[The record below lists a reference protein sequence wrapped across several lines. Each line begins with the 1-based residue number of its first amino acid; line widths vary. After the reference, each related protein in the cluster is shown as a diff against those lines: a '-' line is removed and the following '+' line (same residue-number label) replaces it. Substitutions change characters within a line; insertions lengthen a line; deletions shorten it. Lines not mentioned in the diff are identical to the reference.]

1 MRRTWSWNSA
11 RGLPPALLIVTA
23 LGGCGGD
30 LLESSAEAETPAA
43 HESVQ
48 SLATSDL
55 VVTEVSWSP
64 AQPKAGE
71 PVTFSA
77 TIKNQGQA
85 ATPAGVVHGV
95 AFFVGG
101 TMVNWSDTSTQS
113 LAAGASVKVTANNG
127 PTGASTWLAVAG
139 AQTVRAHVDDI
150 NRIPGETDE
159 TNNTRDATLNVAQA
173 SGPYDLVVTDISWSP
188 ASPAAGQATTL
199 SATVTNA
206 GGTSTPAGTI
216 HGVSFSVD
224 GTVVGWSDTHTTS
237 LAPGASVTLKVNA
250 GPASGSGSWTATAG
264 AHTVR
269 AEVDDINRLPAEAN
283 ESNNLREESLT
294 VGGTPPPTGGIGGP
308 DVGWIYI
315 SPQHGD
321 TVANNADYR
330 TTMLEHGKILGMTG
344 FRQGVITGEGP
355 RNTSDTAYSLAKT
368 IGAFDALIA
377 SGYTD
382 NLAVL
387 GVSRVERATDAAYY
401 ANFKHYAKT
410 VMQALKGKASF
421 YIVGNE
427 PDISGVSVTQALNL
441 TRAAYEASREVAP
454 DGSIKVE
461 SAPPTRPNTYTRDL
475 ILAGVTRY
483 CDYLGTHGH
492 GGVPRE
498 DGGLMNLWSWMQEAN
513 RNSGHP
519 IKPIAGTEFGW
530 TYEQYGPTNLR
541 NDQYKAYVEWWKW
554 VQTKRY
560 AFSKLSIYNFSESFA
575 GAGWD
580 YFDYDGKQY
589 GVKTPYPYSYN
600 AVKLAYRRTALAN
613 GGFEQAQPNPLR
625 ENGWITYFEPDLDP
639 TSREWARARLVT
651 GDAANARTGTGYLR
665 LTSGGTN
672 RVRYVV
678 TSLTAGRRYTLT
690 AQAKGS
696 GDTARLRALGFNT
709 LNGTQEATTQVAV
722 GASYQPLSVSFTPT
736 WNSVVISLESNG
748 GGTVYFDDVTLTET
762 P

>member
-1 MRRTWSWNSA
+1 MRRTWSWSSA
-11 RGLPPALLIVTA
+11 LIVA
-23 LGGCGGD
+23 VLGGCGGG
-30 LLESSAEAETPAA
+30 LLDGASEVDAPAPA
-43 HESVQ
+43 GAVLDAREGR
-48 SLATSDL
+48 LAIPGSDL

-64 AQPKAGE
+64 ALPRAGDRI
-71 PVTFSA
+71 TFSA
-77 TIKNQGQA
+77 TIKNQGQQ
-85 ATPAGVVHGV
+85 ATPAGVIHGV
-95 AFFVGG
+95 AFRVGG
-101 TMVNWSDTSTQS
+101 TQVTWSDTYTQS
-113 LAAGASVKVTANNG
+113 LPAGASVKVTANNG
-127 PTGASTWLAVAG
+127 LGGVNTWTAVAG
-139 AQTVRAHVDDI
+139 AHTVRAHVDDI
-150 NRIPGETDE
+150 NRIPDEENE
-159 TNNTRDATLNVAQA
+159 TNNTRDVTMNVGQPS
-173 SGPYDLVVTDISWSP
+173 SGPYDLVVTDVSWTP
-188 ASPAAGQATTL
+188 ASPRAGEATTF

-206 GGTSTPAGTI
+206 GGEPTPAGII
-216 HGVSFSVD
+216 HGVAFSVG
-224 GTVVGWSDTHTTS
+224 GTVVSWSDTHTSS
-237 LAPGASVTLKVNA
+237 LAPGASVTVSANG
-250 GPASGSGSWTATAG
+250 GPSGTARWTATAG
-264 AHTVR
+264 VHTVL
-269 AEVDDINRLPAEAN
+269 AYVDDINRLPAEAN
-283 ESNNLREESLT
+283 ETNNRLEESLT
-294 VGGTPPPTGGIGGP
+294 VSSAPLGGP

-330 TTMLEHGKILGMTG
+330 ATMLEQGKLLGMTG
-344 FRQGVITGEGP
+344 FRQGVISGEGP
-355 RNTSDTAYSLAKT
+355 RNTGDTAFSLSRT
-368 IGAFDALIA
+368 VGVFDALIA
-377 SGYTD
+377 AGYTD

-387 GVSRVERATDAAYY
+387 DVSRVDRATDAAYY

-410 VMQALKGKASF
+410 VMQALRGKASF
-421 YIVGNE
+421 FIVGNE

-461 SAPPTRPNTYTRDL
+461 SSPPTLPNAYTRDL

-483 CDYLGTHGH
+483 CDFLGTHGH
-492 GGVPRE
+492 GGAPRE
-498 DGGLMNLWSWMQEAN
+498 DGGLMSLWRWMQEAN
-513 RNSGHP
+513 TLHGHP

-580 YFDYDGKQY
+580 YFDYDGAQY
-589 GVKTPYPYSYN
+589 GVKTPYPFSYD
-600 AVKLAYRRTALAN
+600 AVRRAYRRTALGN

-625 ENGWITYFEPDLDP
+625 ENGWITYFEPDIDP
-639 TSREWARARLVT
+639 TTREWARARLVT

-678 TSLTAGRRYTLT
+678 TSLTAGRRYTL
-690 AQAKGS
+690 AAHAKGS

-709 LNGTQEATTQVAV
+709 LNGIQEAATQVAA
-722 GASYQPLSVSFTPT
+722 GASYQPLTVTFTPSS
-736 WNSVVISLESNG
+736 NSVVISLESNG
-748 GGTVYFDDVTLTET
+748 SGTVYFDDVTLTET